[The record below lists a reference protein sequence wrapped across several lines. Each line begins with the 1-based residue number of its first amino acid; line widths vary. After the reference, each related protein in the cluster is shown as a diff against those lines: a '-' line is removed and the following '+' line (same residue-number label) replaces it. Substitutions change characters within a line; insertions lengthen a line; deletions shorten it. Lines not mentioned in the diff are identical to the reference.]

1 LAAKAIGLAC
11 SYPNPSA
18 TVRVEV
24 EAVLFAGTPRR
35 GRRAGGSVA
44 MVGKGTVT
52 VPTETPADDVV
63 DVVSRLIRFDTTNT
77 GDLETTRGEA
87 ECAEWVGAQLE
98 EVGYQV
104 EYVESGAPGRTNVF
118 AWLKGADSSRG
129 ALLIHGHLDVVPAEP
144 ADWSVHPFSGAIE
157 DGYVWGRG
165 AVDMKDMVG
174 MMIVTARQ
182 FRRAGVVPPRDLVFA
197 FLADE
202 ESGGKYGSHWLV
214 DNRPDLFDGVTEAV
228 GEVGGFSLTVPRHDG
243 GERRL
248 YLIETAEKSL
258 NWMRLTARGRP
269 GHGSMTHDH
278 NAVTWIAEAVA
289 RLGRHQFPVVVT
301 DSVAQF
307 LAAVGEETGHAFDID
322 SPDLEGAINKLGP
335 IARIVKATLR
345 DTANP
350 TMLKAGYKANV
361 VPATAEAVVDCRV
374 LPGRQAAFEAEV
386 DELLGPEVSREW
398 VTNLPSYE
406 TSFDGDLVD
415 TMNAALL
422 AVDPDARTVP
432 YMLSGG
438 TDAKAFARLGIR
450 CFGFTPLRLP
460 PDLDFASL
468 FHGIDERVP
477 VDALRF
483 GTEVLTHF
491 LTHC

>member
-1 LAAKAIGLAC
+1 
-11 SYPNPSA
+11 
-18 TVRVEV
+18 
-24 EAVLFAGTPRR
+24 
-35 GRRAGGSVA
+35 
-44 MVGKGTVT
+44 MVGKVTVT
-52 VPTETPADDVV
+52 VPTETPVDDVV

-77 GDLETTRGEA
+77 GDLATTKGEA
-87 ECAEWVGAQLE
+87 ECAQWVAAQLE

-104 EYVESGAPGRTNVF
+104 EYVESGAPGRGNVF
-118 AWLKGADSSRG
+118 ARLEGADSSRG
-129 ALLIHGHLDVVPAEP
+129 TLLIHGHLDVVPAEP
-144 ADWSVHPFSGAIE
+144 AEWSVHPFSGAIE

-182 FRRAGVVPPRDLVFA
+182 FRRAGVVPPRHLLFA
-197 FLADE
+197 FVADE
-202 ESGGKYGSHWLV
+202 ENGGKYGAQWLV

-228 GEVGGFSLTVPRHDG
+228 GEVGGFSLTVPRRDG

-248 YLIETAEKSL
+248 YLIETAEKGVY
-258 NWMRLTARGRP
+258 WMRLTARGRP
-269 GHGSMTHDH
+269 GHGSMTHEH
-278 NAVTWIAEAVA
+278 NAVTSIAEAAA
-289 RLGRHQFPVVVT
+289 RLGRHQFPLVVT
-301 DSVAQF
+301 DTVVQLLKAIT
-307 LAAVGEETGHAFDID
+307 EETGLTFDTE
-322 SPDLEGAINKLGP
+322 SSDLEGTIDKLGP
-335 IARIVKATLR
+335 MARMLKAILH

-361 VPATAEAVVDCRV
+361 IPATAEAVVDCRV
-374 LPGRQAAFEAEV
+374 LPGRLAAFEAEV
-386 DELLGPEVSREW
+386 DELIGPDVTREW
-398 VTNLPSYE
+398 ITELPSYE

-415 TMNAALL
+415 VMNASLL

-432 YMLSGG
+432 YMFSGG
-438 TDAKAFARLGIR
+438 TDAKAFSRLGIR

-460 PDLDFASL
+460 PDLDFAAL